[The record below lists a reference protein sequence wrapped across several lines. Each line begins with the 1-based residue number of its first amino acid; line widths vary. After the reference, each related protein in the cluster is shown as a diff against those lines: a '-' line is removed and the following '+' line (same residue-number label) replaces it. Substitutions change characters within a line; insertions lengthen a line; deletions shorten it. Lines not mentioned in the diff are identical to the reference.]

1 MALTKGN
8 RSMAKKVKTP
18 ATPASVIA
26 RRVDNVRFR
35 RELLALIRRV
45 LILGVAVWL
54 LMTQLFLVTQVH
66 GQGMFPAMKD
76 GDLVIGFRWQRED
89 FQKDDVLVFRMDDR
103 EYVGRMIANENDV
116 VNITEEGMLLVN
128 GTVQG
133 GEIIYPTYPKEGI
146 EYPYRVPEG
155 CVFVLGDHRTDTIDS
170 RDFGPVPKKQVQG
183 KVITILRRREL

>member
-1 MALTKGN
+1 
-8 RSMAKKVKTP
+8 MAKKVKTP

-155 CVFVLGDHRTDTIDS
+155 CVFVLGDHRTDTLDS

>member
-1 MALTKGN
+1 MA
-8 RSMAKKVKTP
+8 SKKNKAPPTS
-18 ATPASVIA
+18 ASVIQ

-35 RELLALIRRV
+35 RDLAALIRRV
-45 LILGVAVWL
+45 VILVVVVWVL
-54 LMTQLFLVTQVH
+54 LTQVFLFTQVH

-76 GDLVIGFRWQRED
+76 GDLVIGFRWQREGY
-89 FQKDDVLVFRMDDR
+89 QKDNVLVFEVDGQ
-103 EYVGRMIANENDV
+103 EYVGRMIADENDV
-116 VNITEEGMLLVN
+116 VNITEEGILMVN

-170 RDFGPVPKKQVQG
+170 RDFGPVPKTQVRG

>member
-1 MALTKGN
+1 
-8 RSMAKKVKTP
+8 
-18 ATPASVIA
+18 
-26 RRVDNVRFR
+26 
-35 RELLALIRRV
+35 
-45 LILGVAVWL
+45 
-54 LMTQLFLVTQVH
+54 
-66 GQGMFPAMKD
+66 
-76 GDLVIGFRWQRED
+76 
-89 FQKDDVLVFRMDDR
+89 
-103 EYVGRMIANENDV
+103 MIANENDV